1 MEKFNKCF
9 KCKFSHNLAFT
20 VLCRLV
26 MRSIMFWVRN
36 LDRELRKFGV
46 LIGFESRLELPSRK
60 FKNSSRNPTGKF
72 TFIQSETVK
81 KIMIHNLT
89 ILIFLKNLRFEVIDR
104 DFWDIFRSNES
115 KFWSE
120 FLRFLLEY
128 FYNFSAPT
136 VIFQIS
142 HPSFEPNF
150 F

>member
-1 MEKFNKCF
+1 MDVKWILIFFLN
-9 KCKFSHNLAFT
+9 
-20 VLCRLV
+20 
-26 MRSIMFWVRN
+26 VRE
-36 LDRELRKFGV
+36 DYGFF
-46 LIGFESRLELPSRK
+46 IGFESRLDHPEGNS
-60 FKNSSRNPTGKF
+60 KNYARNPTGKF
-72 TFIQSETVK
+72 TFIQSETVQ
-81 KIMIHNLT
+81 KITIHNLT
-89 ILIFLKNLRFEVIDR
+89 ILIFLKKLRFEVRDR

-150 F
+150 FWIHHKSIQNGTF